1 MKKLPVGLGHRHG
14 RSGCFLGS
22 GSHVEWKGLGIGY
35 GESGVEKKAR
45 RLLMAKAD
53 RGTITHWCFTW
64 SLNNMQASR
73 RLLIMLRL
81 QLLKY
86 RVDLSYKNQTLQ
98 KIISSRYLAKNITC
112 C

>member
-1 MKKLPVGLGHRHG
+1 MKKLPVGGTSAWPKWL
-14 RSGCFLGS
+14 FLGS

-45 RLLMAKAD
+45 RLLILS
-53 RGTITHWCFTW
+53 RQGTITHWCFTW
-64 SLNNMQASR
+64 GLNNIQASR

-98 KIISSRYLAKNITC
+98 KE
-112 C
+112 